1 MATKR
6 RGDQAG
12 GRLRVVV
19 MGATGNVGSKLV
31 RALHAEPAVGSVV
44 GVARRL
50 PEEGFSPET
59 EWVRADIAVDP
70 LEPVVDGADVV
81 VHVAWLI
88 QPARRLDALWGTN
101 VVGTRRLLDAVA
113 NSGVGAVVY
122 SSSVG
127 AYSPGPKDR
136 AVDESWPTDG
146 VPELSYSREKAY
158 VERMLDIF
166 ERDHDD
172 IRVVRLRPGL
182 LFQAEAASE
191 IRRLFIGPLFPDRV
205 ARPALV
211 KLVQQ
216 APTRFQAL
224 HTDDA
229 ADAFRR
235 AVVRDVRGPFNLA
248 ADPVL
253 GRSWGPAA
261 LEKAVV
267 AAAGAGW
274 RLHLDPL
281 DPAWVRLAF
290 AAPVMDA
297 SRAREELDWITERS
311 SLDVA
316 GRAVRRST
324 AGDGRRH

>member
-6 RGDQAG
+6 RRDQAG

-127 AYSPGPKDR
+127 AYSPGPKER

-172 IRVVRLRPGL
+172 IRVVRLRP
-182 LFQAEAASE
+182 ACCS
-191 IRRLFIGPLFPDRV
+191 RPR
-205 ARPALV
+205 RPARS
-211 KLVQQ
+211 
-216 APTRFQAL
+216 AACSSGPSSPT
-224 HTDDA
+224 
-229 ADAFRR
+229 
-235 AVVRDVRGPFNLA
+235 
-248 ADPVL
+248 
-253 GRSWGPAA
+253 
-261 LEKAVV
+261 
-267 AAAGAGW
+267 GW
-274 RLHLDPL
+274 P
-281 DPAWVRLAF
+281 
-290 AAPVMDA
+290 A
-297 SRAREELDWITERS
+297 SRW
-311 SLDVA
+311 
-316 GRAVRRST
+316 
-324 AGDGRRH
+324 